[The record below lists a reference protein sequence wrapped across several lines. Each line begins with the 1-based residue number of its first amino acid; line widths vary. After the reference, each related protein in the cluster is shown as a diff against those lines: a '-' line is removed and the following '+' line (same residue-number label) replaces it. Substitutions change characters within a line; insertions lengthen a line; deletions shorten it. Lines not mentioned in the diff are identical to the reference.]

1 MDCSI
6 GMTALQ
12 NTGVDSII
20 FTSWVSSWGVR
31 GSGTLSP
38 MQPLIAEFQIPVG
51 NVLENMHVISDS
63 QVGVARRCHG

>member
-1 MDCSI
+1 M
-6 GMTALQ
+6 
-12 NTGVDSII
+12 
-20 FTSWVSSWGVR
+20 R

>member
-1 MDCSI
+1 MLGVLVHGLFYRDDC
-6 GMTALQ
+6 TAKHRRGQHHLH
-12 NTGVDSII
+12 
-20 FTSWVSSWGVR
+20 FVR